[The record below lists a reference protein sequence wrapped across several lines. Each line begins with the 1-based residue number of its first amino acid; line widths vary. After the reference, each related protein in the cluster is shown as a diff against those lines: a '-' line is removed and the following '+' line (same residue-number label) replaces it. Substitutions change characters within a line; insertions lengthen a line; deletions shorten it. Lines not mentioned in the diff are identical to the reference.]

1 MMRIQLRFL
10 SCLLQDILEDAGKGK
25 KSNKDDDEEEE
36 EEDALEVPNTSYL
49 RLVIFLLP

>member
-36 EEDALEVPNTSYL
+36 EDSLEVPNTSYL